1 MGELPI
7 DYQSI
12 LSKYIVAHLI
22 SEGYTFQCTKG
33 IVSLMKRK
41 SRVSIALPLIGILFA
56 IVAIFCLMAPGFNE
70 ASRGTGFVVAFGGS
84 NIDRHPVAGLIIAFA
99 LQILVILVA
108 MFSLAVKG
116 KGKYGLLLFAAAAA
130 VASAVLFIFAKPL
143 YIAANAGDPLSE
155 ITVTDFKLGAGFIT
169 SIIFSFLAGGILAL
183 KVYVDRRS
191 DEE

>member
-1 MGELPI
+1 
-7 DYQSI
+7 
-12 LSKYIVAHLI
+12 
-22 SEGYTFQCTKG
+22 
-33 IVSLMKRK
+33 MKRK

-70 ASRGTGFVVAFGGS
+70 ASRGTGFVAAFGGS

-143 YIAANAGDPLSE
+143 YIAAQQQYADYEIGD
-155 ITVTDFKLGAGFIT
+155 DFKLGAGFIT

>member
-1 MGELPI
+1 
-7 DYQSI
+7 
-12 LSKYIVAHLI
+12 
-22 SEGYTFQCTKG
+22 
-33 IVSLMKRK
+33 MKRK